1 MNLQRIQSVP
11 LQQFRSEDSASGAP
25 SSPVDNSLPSAGSEQ
40 PFFRLDLLRSLQLH
54 RKLALGIALSGVAL
68 AAAYA
73 AMMWPVYTA
82 QSQVYIQPIQ
92 PKILEQGST
101 SHWPT
106 DATTYDSFI
115 GQQVQ
120 NASHPEVL
128 AGVLHKLEPGSWQK
142 KGESEQT
149 AVERLGKSIQVAR
162 VGTSYQVAI
171 TAKAADP
178 VLSAKIANAMAAGIV
193 ERSSSEDKAGDA
205 ERLAILRDEQDRI
218 QKELSADRAEQESLN
233 TKLGVAAI
241 GTTTPDHYDDDISK
255 THEELVKAR
264 TAHDEATAR
273 LISLGGDHGLSSK
286 SLDAEA
292 DEIVTSDPGLISMKT
307 SLNQRRAVLI
317 TQMANLT
324 PNHPQYKQ
332 ASQELTQI
340 DASLESMMKDM
351 RAKAAVRIQQR
362 VRTDLD
368 RTAGVEGRLNAQ
380 LGKLTGAAASA
391 TSKLQRANDLA
402 TDIVRLQTRHAAVDE
417 QLHNLMLEDSV
428 PGAAHLSVAATVP
441 QHPTISG
448 ILRKTLPIALGGI
461 LLGLMAALLASN
473 LDPKVYIA
481 TDIEHALGFAP
492 MAQLPDFSEVSDGV
506 ADEHLLRISAMI
518 AHANQQGTLKSCLF
532 TGTSSGV
539 GVSTVST
546 RVKTLL
552 ETIGSPAV
560 LINESGMPM
569 PVQRTGSAEAGPQ
582 DSAGKLAIR
591 RGIRSV
597 ALQQRSEGAAE
608 EESLVITDTAPLLI
622 SAETEYLARNVDA
635 VIVLVE
641 SGVTTRTQL
650 REVAT
655 NLQRLNVAAMGF
667 ILNRIELKKADPSF
681 RRSVRA
687 MEKHLRAQS
696 RSIGRRTERNVPS
709 TSVVSP
715 DAEPSLAEHAENEL
729 QSPVAPEQF
738 VKANTVPEAT
748 AEPVAIPVPAVAPA
762 PRRVVKMPQREE
774 FVAAAPV
781 VPPVA
786 MSPKPAAERA
796 PRILRTDVTRSA
808 AFEQT
813 ADERELFE
821 TSVSHP
827 GPTKPKAQ
835 PAVPPPPARSQS
847 AMPQRREQVPDS
859 SGKAAEKAVAADRV
873 SQSDLE
879 EHEEHEN
886 NASSSQSE
894 RRNLAFAAALKNL
907 RKRAETEETATEAS
921 SLPVQEAE
929 RQPSARVFVQE
940 PIPVRAAPT
949 ANVSDNES
957 STLVTAPPEFL
968 PPKPATEKDEKGAS
982 RSGRLDRKD
991 TYDEVPILPSWH
1003 GQYRR

>member
-11 LQQFRSEDSASGAP
+11 LQQFRPEDSAP
-25 SSPVDNSLPSAGSEQ
+25 EPPLPVDSSLPPASGGEQ
-40 PFFRLDLLRSLQLH
+40 PLFRLDILRSLH
-54 RKLALGIALSGVAL
+54 MHCRLALGIALAGLAL

-115 GQQVQ
+115 EQQVQ

-142 KGESEQT
+142 NGENEQA
-149 AVERLGKSIQVAR
+149 AVERLGKSIKVVR

-218 QKELSADRAEQESLN
+218 QKELSADRSEQESLN
-233 TKLGVAAI
+233 AKLGVAAI

-332 ASQELTQI
+332 ASQELAQI
-340 DASLESMMKDM
+340 DASLESMMKDL

-368 RTAGVEGRLNAQ
+368 RTAGMEGRLNAQ

-402 TDIVRLQTRHAAVDE
+402 TDIVRLQTRYAAVDE
-417 QLHNLMLEDSV
+417 QLHNLMLEDIV
-428 PGAAHLSVAATVP
+428 PGAAHLSVVATVP
-441 QHPTISG
+441 LHPTISG

-481 TDIEHALGFAP
+481 ADIEHALGFAP

-518 AHANQQGTLKSCLF
+518 AHANQQGNLKSCLF
-532 TGTSSGV
+532 TGTGSGV
-539 GVSTVST
+539 GVSTLST

-552 ETIGSPAV
+552 ETIGSPAM

-569 PVQRTGSAEAGPQ
+569 PVQRTGSAEAGSQ
-582 DSAGKLAIR
+582 NSAGKLAIR
-591 RGIRSV
+591 RGIRSA
-597 ALQQRSEGAAE
+597 ALQQRSEGAAEEE

-655 NLQRLNVAAMGF
+655 SLQRLNVAAMGF
-667 ILNRIELKKADPSF
+667 VLNRIELKNADPSF

-687 MEKHLRAQS
+687 MEKHQRAQS

-729 QSPVAPEQF
+729 SSPVAPEQF
-738 VKANTVPEAT
+738 VKANSPAAPEAT
-748 AEPVAIPVPAVAPA
+748 TEPVAIPVPA
-762 PRRVVKMPQREE
+762 
-774 FVAAAPV
+774 AAP

-786 MSPKPAAERA
+786 MPPKPAAERA
-796 PRILRTDVTRSA
+796 PRILRTDVPRSA
-808 AFEQT
+808 AFEQS
-813 ADERELFE
+813 ADEREPFE
-821 TSVSHP
+821 TAVSRP
-827 GPTKPKAQ
+827 GPTELKAQ

-847 AMPQRREQVPDS
+847 ATPQRREQVPDRS
-859 SGKAAEKAVAADRV
+859 ERIAEKVVAADRV
-873 SQSDLE
+873 SKSDLE
-879 EHEEHEN
+879 EHES
-886 NASSSQSE
+886 NAPSPQSE

-907 RKRAETEETATEAS
+907 RKRAEEPATEAS

-929 RQPSARVFVQE
+929 RQPSARVFVQK
-940 PIPVRAAPT
+940 PIPVQAAPA
-949 ANVSDNES
+949 ANVPDIES